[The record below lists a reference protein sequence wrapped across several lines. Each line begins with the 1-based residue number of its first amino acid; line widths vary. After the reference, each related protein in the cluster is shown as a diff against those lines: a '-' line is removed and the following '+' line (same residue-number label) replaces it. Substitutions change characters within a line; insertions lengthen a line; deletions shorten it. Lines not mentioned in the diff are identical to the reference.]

1 MKGCLGW
8 ACAIIGWFVLWG
20 TCMAI
25 GDANHISPFGV
36 LFLFVVGIII
46 IGIIGLLIF
55 KYFSNKEA
63 ERLQRKRNKCQSLQS
78 RFPNAFRKFCYNN
91 RISTYGE
98 LKKEDVDR
106 ILLVSE
112 DDWNTQ
118 EKEYWNPS
126 ENCSLNRAVNRTCT
140 CDR

>member
-25 GDANHISPFGV
+25 GDANHISPFWV

-55 KYFSNKEA
+55 NYFSNKEA

-91 RISTYGE
+91 RISTYRWNIYCINQRE
-98 LKKEDVDR
+98 ISKSNRWCFLLK
-106 ILLVSE
+106 
-112 DDWNTQ
+112 
-118 EKEYWNPS
+118 
-126 ENCSLNRAVNRTCT
+126 NRRY
-140 CDR
+140 